1 MLSQYTFLRE
11 NLVARDK
18 MLSKATRYTIM
29 QESVISELRTFIDE
43 NLSVALSIMSKINKG
58 KGKAS
63 YFEPE
68 AIRALS
74 L

>member
-29 QESVISELRTFIDE
+29 QENVISELRTFIDE
-43 NLSVALSIMSKINKG
+43 NLHIALNIMSKINKG
-58 KGKAS
+58 MGKAS
-63 YFEPE
+63 YFEPQS
-68 AIRALS
+68 IKALG